1 MMVPGFFILARLRF
15 HQSTRASSNKSLAI
29 VCLSALTFLQTQL
42 VSLFT
47 SNLVI
52 GRSEGKMISFTV
64 GSALRTKDLPNNS
77 HFIWAYPVRR
87 ASYPSIR
94 AILTGSIVGTVTDP
108 SGAVTPNSAI
118 TVTNT
123 GTSQTRTDTTDGSGR
138 FSVQNLATGTYSLTA
153 ITSGFRQYE
162 QTNITVNPGA
172 LTRIDFQLEVGQASE
187 KVNVSAQAVEL
198 QTDKADTHT
207 EITGQAVQTMPLG
220 GNRNYQT
227 LINLTPGATPGI
239 FVNSNTDVPAE
250 NLNTHINGGMGQTN
264 ITKIDG
270 AESINVWLPQYT
282 GYVAPAETIDVVN
295 VTTSAGD
302 ADQGLAGSSAIT
314 VITKSGTNQLHGSAF
329 IFHND
334 QHLNARNFFLAPD
347 LDKPVGI
354 YNNFGATLGGPIKKD
369 KLFYFVSF
377 DGTTKK
383 SSANELDT
391 VPTAHG
397 TCRRFLILRN

>member
-1 MMVPGFFILARLRF
+1 
-15 HQSTRASSNKSLAI
+15 
-29 VCLSALTFLQTQL
+29 
-42 VSLFT
+42 
-47 SNLVI
+47 
-52 GRSEGKMISFTV
+52 
-64 GSALRTKDLPNNS
+64 
-77 HFIWAYPVRR
+77 
-87 ASYPSIR
+87 
-94 AILTGSIVGTVTDP
+94 
-108 SGAVTPNSAI
+108 
-118 TVTNT
+118 
-123 GTSQTRTDTTDGSGR
+123 
-138 FSVQNLATGTYSLTA
+138 
-153 ITSGFRQYE
+153 
-162 QTNITVNPGA
+162 
-172 LTRIDFQLEVGQASE
+172 
-187 KVNVSAQAVEL
+187 
-198 QTDKADTHT
+198 
-207 EITGQAVQTMPLG
+207 
-220 GNRNYQT
+220 
-227 LINLTPGATPGI
+227 
-239 FVNSNTDVPAE
+239 
-250 NLNTHINGGMGQTN
+250 MGQTN

-383 SSANELDT
+383 TSANGSTL
-391 VPTAHG
+391 
-397 TCRRFLILRN
+397 CRRRVSVPGDFSSYGTDIYNPFHWKSGRTGRQIFNSGGCG